1 MVVEKLKLK
10 LKNAM
15 NENFRKLYEQSNYSA
30 IGFSQI
36 IGVSRQRFYNIINN
50 KQILRETTYYK
61 YKIKFLKNQKRIT
74 KKQKLIKE
82 FLD

>member
-1 MVVEKLKLK
+1 
-10 LKNAM
+10 M
-15 NENFRKLYEQSNYSA
+15 NENFRKLYEESNYSV

-36 IGVSRQRFYNIINN
+36 IGISRQRFYRIINN

>member
-1 MVVEKLKLK
+1 
-10 LKNAM
+10 M

-30 IGFSQI
+30 VGFSQI
-36 IGVSRQRFYNIINN
+36 IGVSRQRLYNIINN

-61 YKIKFLKNQKRIT
+61 YKIKFLKNQKRII

-82 FLD
+82 FLN

>member
-1 MVVEKLKLK
+1 
-10 LKNAM
+10 M
-15 NENFRKLYEQSNYSA
+15 NENFKKLYEESNYSA
-30 IGFSQI
+30 VGFSQI

-50 KQILRETTYYK
+50 KQVLRETTYYK

>member
-1 MVVEKLKLK
+1 
-10 LKNAM
+10 M
-15 NENFRKLYEQSNYSA
+15 NENFRKLYEESNYSA
-30 IGFSQI
+30 AGFSQI

-50 KQILRETTYYK
+50 KQVLRETTYYK

-82 FLD
+82 FLN

>member
-1 MVVEKLKLK
+1 
-10 LKNAM
+10 M
-15 NENFRKLYEQSNYSA
+15 NENFKKLYEESNYSA
-30 IGFSQI
+30 VGFSQI
-36 IGVSRQRFYNIINN
+36 IGISRQRFYRIINN

>member
-1 MVVEKLKLK
+1 
-10 LKNAM
+10 M

-36 IGVSRQRFYNIINN
+36 IGISRQRFYRIINN

-61 YKIKFLKNQKRIT
+61 YKIKFLKNQERIAKKRKINQRIFRL
-74 KKQKLIKE
+74 KNYEIRN
-82 FLD
+82 

>member
-1 MVVEKLKLK
+1 
-10 LKNAM
+10 M
-15 NENFRKLYEQSNYSA
+15 NENLRKLYEESNYSA
-30 IGFSQI
+30 VGFSQI
-36 IGVSRQRFYNIINN
+36 IGVSRQRFYRIINN

-82 FLD
+82 FLN

>member
-1 MVVEKLKLK
+1 
-10 LKNAM
+10 M
-15 NENFRKLYEQSNYSA
+15 NENFKKLYEESNYSA
-30 IGFSQI
+30 VGFSQI

-50 KQILRETTYYK
+50 KQVLRETTYYK

-82 FLD
+82 FLN

>member
-1 MVVEKLKLK
+1 
-10 LKNAM
+10 M

-74 KKQKLIKE
+74 NKKKLIKE
-82 FLD
+82 FLN

>member
-1 MVVEKLKLK
+1 
-10 LKNAM
+10 M

-36 IGVSRQRFYNIINN
+36 IGISRQRFYRIINN

>member
-1 MVVEKLKLK
+1 
-10 LKNAM
+10 M

-30 IGFSQI
+30 VGFSQI

-61 YKIKFLKNQKRIT
+61 YKVKFLKNQKRIT

>member
-1 MVVEKLKLK
+1 
-10 LKNAM
+10 M
-15 NENFRKLYEQSNYSA
+15 NENFKKLYEQSNYSA
-30 IGFSQI
+30 VGFSQI
-36 IGVSRQRFYNIINN
+36 IGVSRQRFYSIINN

-61 YKIKFLKNQKRIT
+61 YKIKFLKNQKRII

>member
-1 MVVEKLKLK
+1 
-10 LKNAM
+10 M
-15 NENFRKLYEQSNYSA
+15 NENFKKLYEESNYSA
-30 IGFSQI
+30 VGFSQI
-36 IGVSRQRFYNIINN
+36 IGISRQRFYRIINN

-82 FLD
+82 FLN

>member
-1 MVVEKLKLK
+1 
-10 LKNAM
+10 M

-30 IGFSQI
+30 VGFSQI
-36 IGVSRQRFYNIINN
+36 IGVSRQRFYCIINN
-50 KQILRETTYYK
+50 KQILRETTFYK

-82 FLD
+82 FLN

>member
-1 MVVEKLKLK
+1 
-10 LKNAM
+10 M
-15 NENFRKLYEQSNYSA
+15 NENFRKLYEESNYSA
-30 IGFSQI
+30 VGFSQI
-36 IGVSRQRFYNIINN
+36 IGISRQRFYRIINN

-74 KKQKLIKE
+74 KKQKLIRE

>member
-1 MVVEKLKLK
+1 
-10 LKNAM
+10 M

-36 IGVSRQRFYNIINN
+36 IGVSRQRLYSIINN
-50 KQILRETTYYK
+50 KQILRETTFYK
-61 YKIKFLKNQKRIT
+61 YKIKFLKNQKRII

-82 FLD
+82 FLN

>member
-1 MVVEKLKLK
+1 
-10 LKNAM
+10 M

-50 KQILRETTYYK
+50 KQVLRETTYYK
-61 YKIKFLKNQKRIT
+61 YKIKFLKNQKRIM

-82 FLD
+82 FLN